1 LAPNPETL
9 WGALYMTVDVS
20 ILYVSYWQMCIK

>member
-9 WGALYMTVDVS
+9 WGTHYRESRQYL
-20 ILYVSYWQMCIK
+20 CIVANKKPFY